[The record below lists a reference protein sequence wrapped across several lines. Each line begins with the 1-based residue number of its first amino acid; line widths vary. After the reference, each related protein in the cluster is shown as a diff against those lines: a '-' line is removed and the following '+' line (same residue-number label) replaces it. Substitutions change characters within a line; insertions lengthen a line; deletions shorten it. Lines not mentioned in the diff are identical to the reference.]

1 MARKKVSTKQ
11 LDVTSDYKTVFTSE
25 AGKRVLWD
33 ILRNSFVLGSVY
45 CDNPHETALREGQR
59 NSALR
64 ILSILQTDEKNL
76 LEQIEEGLQYDRE
89 YGDEWGRDY
98 P

>member
-33 ILRNSFVLGSVY
+33 ILRNSFVLGSV
-45 CDNPHETALREGQR
+45 REGQR

-64 ILSILQTDEKNL
+64 ILSILQTDEKKL

>member
-1 MARKKVSTKQ
+1 MPKKKTATKK
-11 LDVTSDYKTVFTSE
+11 LDVTSDYKTVFDSE

-33 ILRNSFVLGSVY
+33 ILRNSYVLGSVY

-64 ILSILQTDEKNL
+64 ILSILQTDEKKL
-76 LEQIEEGLQYDRE
+76 LEQIEEGLAYDRE
-89 YGDEWGRDY
+89 YGDDEW
-98 P
+98 

>member
-45 CDNPHETALREGQR
+45 CDNPHETALREGQ
-59 NSALR
+59 
-64 ILSILQTDEKNL
+64 
-76 LEQIEEGLQYDRE
+76 
-89 YGDEWGRDY
+89 
-98 P
+98 